1 LVSETLPNGKR
12 WVINGN
18 LAIEVTPINS
28 KNLLRITSRTFALGI
43 ERLPGILC
51 DAATIAYLLLR
62 VSDYLEDNEEMD
74 ASEKVILLNL
84 WVNILR
90 EEEKVEILTGKLVNA
105 NTDNPDAIVA
115 QHSKEI
121 LLHLQSLPYEVQ
133 EIIVLHVINST
144 LGMARWTE
152 RGSNVNDEKDLDDY
166 MFEVAGRVGYLITQL
181 FAWYSLTIRR
191 KEKEIMPLAREF
203 GLALQTVNVIRG
215 IREDYDRGWVYI
227 PKKFIM
233 DMGLTK
239 EQLFDPEHREQALK
253 VLDMMTDKAERHLRQ
268 ALQYVKSLPWWQH
281 GIRLGCIFPLMFAIR
296 TLAVSRHNAQVFES
310 ESKMTRTEVKKIVL
324 DATLWG
330 WSNLWLDRY
339 YQELNVAGD

>member
-1 LVSETLPNGKR
+1 M
-12 WVINGN
+12 
-18 LAIEVTPINS
+18 NS
-28 KNLLRITSRTFALGI
+28 KDLLRITSRTFALGI
-43 ERLPGILC
+43 ERLPRILC
-51 DAATIAYLLLR
+51 DATTIAYLLLR
-62 VSDYLEDNEEMD
+62 VSDYLEDNEEME

-90 EEEKVEILTGKLVNA
+90 EEEKIETLTAQLTNA
-105 NTDNPDAIVA
+105 DTTNPDAIVA

-121 LLHLQSLPYEVQ
+121 LLHLNSLPYAVQ
-133 EIIVLHVINST
+133 EIIIRHVINST
-144 LGMARWTE
+144 QGMARWTKQ
-152 RGSNVNDEKDLDDY
+152 GPNVNDEKDLDDY

-181 FAWYSLTIRR
+181 FAWYSVTIRR

-203 GLALQTVNVIRG
+203 GLGLQTVNVIRG
-215 IREDYDRGWVYI
+215 LREDFDRGWVYI
-227 PKKFIM
+227 PQKFM
-233 DMGLTK
+233 LDMGLTR

-268 ALQYVKSLPWWQH
+268 ALQYIKSLPWWQH

-296 TLAVSRHNAQVFES
+296 TLAVCRHNAQVFES
-310 ESKMTRTEVKKIVL
+310 EAKMTRTEVKKIVL

-339 YQELNVAGD
+339 YQELNVIGE

>member
-1 LVSETLPNGKR
+1 M
-12 WVINGN
+12 
-18 LAIEVTPINS
+18 NS
-28 KNLLRITSRTFALGI
+28 KDLLRITSRTFALGI
-43 ERLPGILC
+43 ERLPRVLC
-51 DAATIAYLLLR
+51 DATTIAYLLLR
-62 VSDYLEDNEEMD
+62 VSDYLEDNEEMET
-74 ASEKVILLNL
+74 SKKMVLLNL

-90 EEEKVEILTGKLVNA
+90 EEEKVETLIQKLTNA
-105 NTDNPDAIVA
+105 DTDNPDAIVA

-121 LLHLQSLPYEVQ
+121 LQRLRLLPYEVQ
-133 EIIVLHVINST
+133 EIIIHHVINST
-144 LGMARWTE
+144 LGMARWANQ
-152 RGSNVNDEKDLDDY
+152 GPVVHDEKELDDY

-181 FAWYSLTIRR
+181 FAWYSIAIRR

-227 PKKFIM
+227 PQKFIL

-296 TLAVSRHNAQVFES
+296 TLAVSRHNTQVFES
-310 ESKMTRTEVKKIVL
+310 EAKMTRNEVKKIVL
-324 DATLWG
+324 DSTLWG
-330 WSNLWLDRY
+330 WSNLWLEYY
-339 YQELNVAGD
+339 YQELNVARD

>member
-1 LVSETLPNGKR
+1 M
-12 WVINGN
+12 
-18 LAIEVTPINS
+18 NS
-28 KNLLRITSRTFALGI
+28 KDLLRITSRTFALGI
-43 ERLPGILC
+43 ERLPRILC
-51 DAATIAYLLLR
+51 DATTIAYLLLR
-62 VSDYLEDNEEMD
+62 VSDYLEDNEEME
-74 ASEKVILLNL
+74 STEKVTLLNL
-84 WVNILR
+84 WINILR
-90 EEEKVEILTGKLVNA
+90 EEENVEVLTSKLTNVD
-105 NTDNPDAIVA
+105 TGNPDAIVS

-121 LLHLQSLPYEVQ
+121 LLHLHSLPDAVQ
-133 EIIVLHVINST
+133 EIIIQHVINST
-144 LGMARWTE
+144 QGMARWTKQ
-152 RGSNVNDEKDLDDY
+152 GPNVNDEKDLDDY

-181 FAWYSLTIRR
+181 FAWYSITIRR

-227 PKKFIM
+227 PKKFLL

-268 ALQYVKSLPWWQH
+268 ALQYIKSLPWWQH

-310 ESKMTRTEVKKIVL
+310 EAKITRSEVKKIVF
-324 DATLWG
+324 DSTLWG

>member
-1 LVSETLPNGKR
+1 M
-12 WVINGN
+12 
-18 LAIEVTPINS
+18 NS
-28 KNLLRITSRTFALGI
+28 RDLLRITSRTFALGI
-43 ERLPGILC
+43 ERLPRILC
-51 DAATIAYLLLR
+51 DATTIAYLLLR
-62 VSDYLEDNEEMD
+62 VSDYLEDNEEME
-74 ASEKVILLNL
+74 SGEKVILLNL
-84 WVNILR
+84 WTNILR
-90 EEEKVEILTGKLVNA
+90 EEEKVEILGGKLTNA

-115 QHSKEI
+115 QHSREI
-121 LLHLQSLPYEVQ
+121 LQHLHSLPYEVQ
-133 EIIVLHVINST
+133 EIIVHHVINST
-144 LGMARWTE
+144 QGMARWTKQGPTV
-152 RGSNVNDEKDLDDY
+152 RDEKDLDDY

-181 FAWYSLTIRR
+181 FAWYSVTIRR

-227 PKKFIM
+227 PQKFIL

-296 TLAVSRHNAQVFES
+296 TLAVSRHNVQVFES
-310 ESKMTRTEVKKIVL
+310 EAKMTRAEVKKIVF
-324 DATLWG
+324 DSTLWG
-330 WSNLWLDRY
+330 WSNFWLERY
-339 YQELNVAGD
+339 YQELNGLPGV

>member
-1 LVSETLPNGKR
+1 M
-12 WVINGN
+12 
-18 LAIEVTPINS
+18 NS
-28 KNLLRITSRTFALGI
+28 RDLLRITSRTFAIGI
-43 ERLPGILC
+43 ERLPRILC
-51 DAATIAYLLLR
+51 DATTIAYLLLR
-62 VSDYLEDNEEMD
+62 VSDYLEDNEEME
-74 ASEKVILLNL
+74 AGEKVILLNL
-84 WVNILR
+84 WINILR
-90 EEEKVEILTGKLVNA
+90 EEKNIEALTSQLTNA
-105 NTDNPDAIVA
+105 DTNNPDAIVA

-121 LLHLQSLPYEVQ
+121 LLHLHSLPYAVQ
-133 EIIVLHVINST
+133 EIIIHHVINST
-144 LGMARWTE
+144 QGMARWTNQ
-152 RGSNVNDEKDLDDY
+152 GPNVNDEKDLDDY

-181 FAWYSLTIRR
+181 FAWYSITIRR
-191 KEKEIMPLAREF
+191 KENEIMPLAREF
-203 GLALQTVNVIRG
+203 GLGLQTVNVIRG
-215 IREDYDRGWVYI
+215 IREDFDRGWVYI

-296 TLAVSRHNAQVFES
+296 TLAVCRHNAQVFES
-310 ESKMTRTEVKKIVL
+310 EAKMSRTEVKKIVL

-339 YQELNVAGD
+339 YQELNVIGE

>member
-1 LVSETLPNGKR
+1 M
-12 WVINGN
+12 N
-18 LAIEVTPINS
+18 L
-28 KNLLRITSRTFALGI
+28 KDLLRITSRTFALGI
-43 ERLPGILC
+43 ERLPRILC
-51 DAATIAYLLLR
+51 DATTIAYLLLR
-62 VSDYLEDNEEMD
+62 VSDYLEDNEEMES
-74 ASEKVILLNL
+74 SEKVILLNR

-90 EEEKVEILTGKLVNA
+90 EEEKIESLTGQLINA
-105 NTDNPDAIVA
+105 DTNNPDAIVA
-115 QHSKEI
+115 QHSREI
-121 LLHLQSLPYEVQ
+121 LLHLHSLPYEVQ
-133 EIIVLHVINST
+133 EIIIQHVINST
-144 LGMARWTE
+144 QGMARWTK
-152 RGSNVNDEKDLDDY
+152 RGPNVCDEKDLDDY

-181 FAWYSLTIRR
+181 FAWYSITIRR

-227 PKKFIM
+227 PQKFIM

-268 ALQYVKSLPWWQH
+268 ALQYIKSLPWWQH

-296 TLAVSRHNAQVFES
+296 TLAVSRHNAQVFET
-310 ESKMTRTEVKKIVL
+310 EAKITRAEVKKIVL
-324 DATLWG
+324 DSTLWG

-339 YQELNVAGD
+339 YLELNVARD